1 MLLWADSELFL
12 SFYTIFLTLH
22 FNIAIICCLFETVL
36 RQLLHCLMTDA
47 SPVQAIS
54 FWTPFLSMLFVY
66 FRSLGWIL
74 IIKDC
79 LSFFI
84 IIITTAYW
92 YCSPLLNFQSLF
104 FILIQETLFR
114 SLCIFSI
121 DLVMLNVIHIDVE
134 WKMMQS
140 SYICKIVWVFRD
152 HWCKKAFI
160 NALGVLVHV

>member
-12 SFYTIFLTLH
+12 SFYTIFLMLH
-22 FNIAIICCLFETVL
+22 FNIAIICCLFEAVL

-54 FWTPFLSMLFVY
+54 FWTPFLSMLFCL
-66 FRSLGWIL
+66 FSIL
-74 IIKDC
+74 RMNPDYKRLPFFFYYYNHNC
-79 LSFFI
+79 LLKLR
-84 IIITTAYW
+84 
-92 YCSPLLNFQSLF
+92 PLLNLQWLF
-104 FILIQETLFR
+104 FILIQQTLFR

-160 NALGVLVHV
+160 NILGVLVHV